1 MNTET
6 NYTVLLVEDDDV
18 LMRMYQEKLE
28 SEGYVVFT
36 AADGAEG
43 LEMIKQ
49 HLPAVVLSDIMMPGT
64 NGLQMLEQ
72 KRALEDARV
81 RDIPVIMLTNLG
93 SQEYHDKAVELGAV
107 DLFDKEDP
115 SVVVTKLRE
124 FLSPAS
130 SQPTE

>member
-6 NYTVLLVEDDDV
+6 NYTVVLVEDDDV
-18 LMRMYQEKLE
+18 LLRMYQEKLE

-36 AADGAEG
+36 AANGADG

-72 KRALEDARV
+72 KRQVEDERV
-81 RDIPVIMLTNLG
+81 RAVPVIMLSNLAD
-93 SQEYHDKAVELGAV
+93 QEYKDKAMELGAV
-107 DLFDKEDP
+107 DFFDKEDP
-115 SVVVTKLRE
+115 SVVITKLRE
-124 FLSPAS
+124 FL
-130 SQPTE
+130 QPVKAATV